1 MLMNL
6 IKDQPITQVAHF
18 RSHNS
23 KHKQN
28 KKQKIVDLRVVSPLK
43 ISAEPYILYH
53 KDSSQ

>member
-6 IKDQPITQVAHF
+6 IKHQPITQVAHF
-18 RSHNS
+18 RNNNS

-28 KKQKIVDLRVVSPLK
+28 EKQKIVDLIVISPLK
-43 ISAEPYILYH
+43 ISVGPYILYH

>member
-1 MLMNL
+1 MLINL

-18 RSHNS
+18 RNNNF

-28 KKQKIVDLRVVSPLK
+28 EKQKIVDLRVISPLK
-43 ISAEPYILYH
+43 ISVGPYILYH

>member
-18 RSHNS
+18 RSNNS

-28 KKQKIVDLRVVSPLK
+28 KKQKIVDLSVVSPLK